1 MLNYFDTKLAVGW
14 TLTKLDVRRAYEQM
28 LIREDFLAINTHNG
42 LCRHNVEGM
51 LQGIPC
57 VGVLLDNILITVP
70 TDQGHFSNL
79 ETVLK
84 HFSDTG
90 LRLRQEVSIVEAIT

>member
-1 MLNYFDTKLAVGW
+1 MLNYFDTKLAVGR
-14 TLTKLDVRRAYEQM
+14 TFTKLDV
-28 LIREDFLAINTHNG
+28 EDFLAINIHNG
-42 LCRHNVEGM
+42 LCRHNVERL
-51 LQGIPC
+51 LQVIPC

-70 TDQGHFSNL
+70 TDQGHLSNL